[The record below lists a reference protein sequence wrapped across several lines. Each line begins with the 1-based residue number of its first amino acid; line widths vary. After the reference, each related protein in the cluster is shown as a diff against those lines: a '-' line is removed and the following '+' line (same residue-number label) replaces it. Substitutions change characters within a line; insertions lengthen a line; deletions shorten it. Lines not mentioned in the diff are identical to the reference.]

1 MDAVDRSELELL
13 RVSMS
18 GKLDRL
24 TDAVNN
30 EIAMNREFRGD
41 HEKRM
46 RSLEKWKF
54 SVPASALLVL
64 AAFLGGRVG

>member
-13 RVSMS
+13 RVQVSS
-18 GKLDRL
+18 KLDRL

-41 HEKRM
+41 HERRM
-46 RSLEKWKF
+46 RSVEKWKLA
-54 SVPASALLVL
+54 VPASGLLIL